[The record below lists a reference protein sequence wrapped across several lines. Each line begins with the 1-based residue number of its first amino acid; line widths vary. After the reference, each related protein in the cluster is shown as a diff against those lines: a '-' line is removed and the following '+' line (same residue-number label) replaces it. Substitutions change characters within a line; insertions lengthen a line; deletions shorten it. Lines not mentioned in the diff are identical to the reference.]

1 MGKGRPDLTSLRQ
14 QIQVRKNEVKNSP
27 LEEKKIL
34 RIEDLDLSIANI
46 TEDEG
51 INQKLRESIFDFI
64 NYTATSKLWYGEH
77 FQKVFE
83 ILGNGENANQYT
95 SYYNEYLKLVGVNPK
110 TARRYRKR
118 YQYYRD
124 LKNENLKSL
133 VAVISDEDIEYLDK
147 NPNFLNKLLIE
158 YEDKKISKDEFKKL
172 KKLEYKENV
181 IITDNIEILPAFNIE
196 DFSLKLEEV
205 QDKVKDIEINE
216 KNSTLLNEVQ
226 KYLDKIE
233 KILQKVE

>member
-51 INQKLRESIFDFI
+51 INQRLRESVFDFI

-133 VAVISDEDIEYLDK
+133 IAILSDEDIEYLDK
-147 NPNFLNKLLIE
+147 NPDFLTRLAIE
-158 YEDKKISKDEFKKL
+158 YENKKITKDEFKSL
-172 KKLEYKENV
+172 KKLEYKESIV
-181 IITDNIEILPAFNIE
+181 TTDDIEILPAFNIE
-196 DFSLKLEEV
+196 DFSIKLEEV
-205 QDKVKDIEINE
+205 QEKVKEIKITE
-216 KNSTLLNEVQ
+216 KNSSKINELQ
-226 KYLDKIE
+226 KYLIKIE
-233 KILQKVE
+233 KVLQEIN

>member
-1 MGKGRPDLTSLRQ
+1 MGKGRPDLISLRQ
-14 QIQVRKNEVKNSP
+14 QIQIRKNEVKTTS

-34 RIEDLDLSIANI
+34 KMEDLDLSIANI

-51 INQKLRESIFDFI
+51 VNQKLRESIFDFI

-133 VAVISDEDIEYLDK
+133 IAVISDEDIEYLDK
-147 NPNFLNKLLIE
+147 NPDFLNRLTIE
-158 YEDKKISKDEFKKL
+158 YEDKKITKDEFKSL
-172 KKLEYKENV
+172 KKLEYKESIV
-181 IITDNIEILPAFNIE
+181 VTDDIEILSAFNIE
-196 DFSLKLEEV
+196 DFSMKLGEV
-205 QDKVKDIEINE
+205 QEKVKEIRITE
-216 KNSTLLNEVQ
+216 KNSSKINELQ
-226 KYLDKIE
+226 KYLIKIE
-233 KILQKVE
+233 KVLQEIN